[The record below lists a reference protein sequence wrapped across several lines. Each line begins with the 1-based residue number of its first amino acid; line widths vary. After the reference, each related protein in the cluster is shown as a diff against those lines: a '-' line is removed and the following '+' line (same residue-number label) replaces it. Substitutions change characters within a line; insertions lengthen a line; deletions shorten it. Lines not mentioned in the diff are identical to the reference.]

1 MDSPDTQLALAM
13 ELKTFFK
20 TDGKTAYVLTAYAN
34 HPKIG
39 PKEVGA
45 VMLVEH
51 PNLFRMMGLMVAP
64 AVRRDKVGTRLV
76 QALSDYCDQKNKPI
90 WIELDSFLTD
100 PNQPSGMNDE
110 QLLGFYTKLGFEQV
124 TGHPFAMVR
133 FPVAIAENPV
143 NN

>member
-1 MDSPDTQLALAM
+1 MDSPETQLALAM
-13 ELKTFFK
+13 ELRPFFK
-20 TDGKTAYVLTAYAN
+20 IEDKSAYVMTAYAN
-34 HPKIG
+34 HPKMG

-76 QALSDYCDQKNKPI
+76 QAASDYCDQKKKPI
-90 WIELDSFLTD
+90 WIERDSFLTD
-100 PNQPSGMNDE
+100 PQQPAGMTDE
-110 QLLGFYTKLGFEQV
+110 QLLSFYTKLGFEQV

-133 FPVAIAENPV
+133 FPVAIVENPV